1 MIFNFASIIADV
13 VQPFG
18 YLYFFFQIIDDKYR
32 PTTMNG
38 NNNRSKYRVLL
49 DSMLLLRSLTGD
61 EKQRALV

>member
-1 MIFNFASIIADV
+1 MIVNFASIIADV

-18 YLYFFFQIIDDKYR
+18 YLYFFQIIDDKYR